1 MRSLIRNSLR
11 MRPDRIIVGE
21 IRGEEAFDF
30 IQAMNT
36 GHDGSMGTMHANS
49 ALDAISR
56 LEGLISLGAPS
67 LPSRTIQQM
76 ITSALDIII
85 EVRRMADGS
94 RRIVQIIE
102 ILNWSDSGISTRC
115 ILEDRTGSE
124 STTSESHHGTFV
136 TSIRIIRKS
145 QNENIGIGHQNDFI
159 ISS

>member
-1 MRSLIRNSLR
+1 MRALIRNSLR

-49 ALDAISR
+49 AADALSR

-76 ITSALDIII
+76 VHSAIDIII
-85 EVRRMADGS
+85 EVRRFPDGR
-94 RRIVQIIE
+94 RRIAEVIE
-102 ILNWSDSGISTRC
+102 ITSQTEQGVEFHP
-115 ILEDRTGSE
+115 ILCFSQPDDETGRASE
-124 STTSESHHGTFV
+124 GRFV
-136 TSIRIIRKS
+136 RYPIESIRIRRKADR
-145 QNENIGIGHQNDFI
+145 IKHRLHDPL
-159 ISS
+159 